1 MESQIMNILII
12 SDAILVFASML
23 LFSFVII
30 SSRSNHLVY
39 RSFMKYIIIAL
50 FLFSL
55 SKVAYFYNFEL
66 IESILSLIALLFLIS
81 SMFAKTTSFFENEF
95 KY

>member
-1 MESQIMNILII
+1 MNSQIMNVLII
-12 SDAILVFASML
+12 SDAILVFASMI

-30 SSRSNHLVY
+30 SSRSNHLIY

-55 SKVAYFYNFEL
+55 SNVADFFNFEL

-81 SMFAKTTSFFENEF
+81 SMFVKTTSLFENEF